1 VAERS
6 LKSRISD
13 VLNRVF
19 VPREIFLRSDGQV
32 QFIRISPLH
41 QKLAVAAVAFVAAW
55 GLYAST
61 SYVVHHFTMAS
72 KDREIERHKLAYFD
86 LLAEVGEYHEQ
97 FARITRDLEEN
108 QSFLLSMLEQDPGQR
123 GTLEGIQERLKTSET
138 ERERVVVA
146 REGLR
151 SKLTKFETDLRD
163 IANRNVSLQSQ
174 VKAMRDML
182 YTTETQ
188 RVQVAEARERLGRK
202 LEVVERDLSAMAEA
216 KRQLELTVVE
226 LQDSL
231 AASRSENVALQDV
244 GEALQG
250 EIAALEGQ
258 LADAG
263 EREIGLTQQVA
274 SVAQELAEANQRGE
288 QLQSE
293 KTYLET
299 RVDGMQQRMEGYR
312 ESQLALVGRLRNQTD
327 LSLDALEK
335 TIAMTGIDV
344 ENYLAALDLPSTSQ
358 GGPFVAAEGE
368 DDGTGTGTDELGM
381 SLSVLDL
388 RLNRWQALQE
398 LMRSIPFSAP
408 LEQYRITSSYGSRR
422 DPVNGR
428 KARHNG
434 MDFGGPIRT
443 SVYST
448 APGKVVFAGWRGHY
462 GRMVEI
468 DHGKGVRTRYGHL
481 KRILVKAGD
490 VLPNR
495 HKIALLG
502 SSGRSTGPHVHY
514 EVRLNGKP
522 LNPAKFLTAGRHVFK
537 D

>member
-6 LKSRISD
+6 LKGRISD

-32 QFIRISPLH
+32 QFLRISPLH

-55 GLYAST
+55 GLYSST
-61 SYVVHHFTMAS
+61 SFVVHHFTMAS

-86 LLAEVGEYHEQ
+86 LLAEVGEYHQQ
-97 FARITRDLEEN
+97 FARITQDLEEN
-108 QSFLLSMLEQDPGQR
+108 QSFLLSMLEQEPGRR
-123 GTLEGIQERLKTSET
+123 GDLENIQERLKTSET

-151 SKLTKFETDLRD
+151 SKLTQFETDLRD
-163 IANRNVSLQSQ
+163 IANRNVSLQGQ

-202 LEVVERDLSAMAEA
+202 LEVVERDLASMTEA
-216 KRQLELTVVE
+216 KRQLELTVAD
-226 LQDSL
+226 LQENL
-231 AASRSENVALQDV
+231 TASRSETIGLEEV

-250 EIAALEGQ
+250 EIAVLEGQ
-258 LADAG
+258 LKEAG
-263 EREIGLTQQVA
+263 ERENGLTQQVA
-274 SVAQELAEANQRGE
+274 SVAQELAEATLRGD

-293 KTYLET
+293 KTFLET
-299 RVDGMQQRMEGYR
+299 RVDGMQQRMDGYR
-312 ESQLALVGRLRNQTD
+312 DSQLALVGRLRNQTD

-335 TIAMTGIDV
+335 TIAMTGIDID
-344 ENYLAALDLPSTSQ
+344 NYLAALDLPTTSQ
-358 GGPFVAAEGE
+358 GGPFVSADGS
-368 DDGTGTGTDELGM
+368 DDSIDADELDM
-381 SLSVLDL
+381 SLSLLDL

-398 LMRSIPFSAP
+398 LIRSIPFSAP
-408 LEQYRITSSYGSRR
+408 LEQYRITSSFGTRR

-448 APGKVVFAGWRGHY
+448 APGKVVFAGWRGYY

-468 DHGKGVRTRYGHL
+468 DHGNGVRTRYAHL

-495 HKIALLG
+495 HKIGLLG

-514 EVRLNGKP
+514 EVRVKGKP